1 MVAVA
6 KEVSHQERVK
16 RAYTDTPP
24 GILSDQQ
31 IRELIESFHKLS
43 EIEDSLFAL
52 IQRSESVEFTRPRT
66 SKQKT

>member
-16 RAYTDTPP
+16 RGYTDTPP
-24 GILSDQQ
+24 GILNDQQ